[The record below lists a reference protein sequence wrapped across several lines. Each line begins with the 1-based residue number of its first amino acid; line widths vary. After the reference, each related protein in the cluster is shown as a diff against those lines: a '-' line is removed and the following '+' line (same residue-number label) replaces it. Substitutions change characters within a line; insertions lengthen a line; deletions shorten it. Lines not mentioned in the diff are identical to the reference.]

1 MRGLLCRSCGLRAQ
15 GSPAPHNMTRI
26 TPANEDGPAEFER
39 FIWGTARHP
48 KRSQR
53 VRTIIEGPNPPQHV
67 ALPPDAYDCDTCGAP
82 ILPGAEACCHSASD
96 AGRRIAPW
104 ETEFIDT
111 IEVPA

>member
-1 MRGLLCRSCGLRAQ
+1 MRHVLCRPCGLRAT
-15 GSPAPHNMTRI
+15 GERAPANATRI

-53 VRTIIEGPNPPQHV
+53 EIRVNGKAQ
-67 ALPPDAYDCDTCGAP
+67 ALPPDAYDCDACGAP
-82 ILPGAEACCHSASD
+82 ILPGAEACCHSAID

-104 ETEFIDT
+104 ETAF
-111 IEVPA
+111 IEVVPR